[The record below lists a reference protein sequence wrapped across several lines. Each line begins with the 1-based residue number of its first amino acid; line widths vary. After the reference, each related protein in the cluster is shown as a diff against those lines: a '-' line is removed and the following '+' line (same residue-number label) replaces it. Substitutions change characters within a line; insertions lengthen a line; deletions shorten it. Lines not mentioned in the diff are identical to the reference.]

1 MYTLLSMA
9 YDGIVVAKLPFEPY
23 EFVKRLSHRL
33 LVPPTA
39 AGDEGGAAEGAVP
52 EAIDPAVLDAFQTD
66 CGMPFLYALCTMAF
80 RVNIQKLFGTGPP
93 QTNNAFALA
102 TGEEMQIH

>member
-1 MYTLLSMA
+1 MPMPMPMRMRIRI
-9 YDGIVVAKLPFEPY
+9 GM
-23 EFVKRLSHRL
+23 
-33 LVPPTA
+33 
-39 AGDEGGAAEGAVP
+39 GGMGHPRARTRAVP